1 MEFYKVFL
9 SSFSVSC
16 RCLALILIPVRVP
29 GKEMQGHCSQK
40 PLPLL
45 LLLSAV
51 SAVSG
56 DSPVSVSGFAG
67 EQVVL
72 PCIYKGKIPVS
83 DLLVIWGRRKT
94 EIVHKF
100 VYGNDNLREQDTQFI
115 NRTNLFKDQLEKG
128 NWSVLISDLQKTDQD
143 EYQCQ
148 IFWNT
153 TVGVYWEQTEIVHLS
168 VKERPPAPGPNTP
181 VPGPGISTGARVG
194 LGIGIVAFFVVAV
207 GIMVYIIQKRK
218 CVQNRHSSN
227 QNEASNDVSLTEV
240 TLFR

>member
-56 DSPVSVSGFAG
+56 DSPVSVSGFLG

-128 NWSVLISDLQKTDQD
+128 NWSVLISDLRETDQD

-148 IFWNT
+148 IFRNT

-168 VKERPPAPGPNTP
+168 VKERAPTAGPNTT

-194 LGIGIVAFFVVAV
+194 LGIGIVAVFVVV
-207 GIMVYIIQKRK
+207 VLVVYNIWKRK
-218 CVQNRHSSN
+218 RW
-227 QNEASNDVSLTEV
+227 
-240 TLFR
+240 

>member
-9 SSFSVSC
+9 SSFSVCC

-56 DSPVSVSGFAG
+56 DSPVSVSGFLG

-128 NWSVLISDLQKTDQD
+128 NWSVLISVLRETDQD
-143 EYQCQ
+143 EYHCQ
-148 IFWNT
+148 IFCT
-153 TVGVYWEQTEIVHLS
+153 TVGVYWAQTEIVHLS
-168 VKERPPAPGPNTP
+168 VKGSCENCPHRGMKAAGNDPPQGNSGKLPFY
-181 VPGPGISTGARVG
+181 R
-194 LGIGIVAFFVVAV
+194 
-207 GIMVYIIQKRK
+207 
-218 CVQNRHSSN
+218 
-227 QNEASNDVSLTEV
+227 
-240 TLFR
+240 